1 MTEFAGSIAP
11 PVREPRPHGVAT
23 MLLPL
28 RPVGD
33 TGAALA
39 QVKARLIAE
48 FGSGA
53 CAGTIDQVVDDCCRD
68 LCGAPPGALPELVER
83 LARQRLLEGA
93 AWREHGRPCRG
104 STSDPVIEFP
114 GAPRGGR
121 APVPA

>member
-1 MTEFAGSIAP
+1 MTEFSGSIAP
-11 PVREPRPHGVAT
+11 PVREPRPRGVAT

-39 QVKARLIAE
+39 QVTARLIAE

-68 LCGAPPGALPELVER
+68 LRGAPPGALPELVER

-93 AWREHGRPCRG
+93 ACREGGRPCRG
-104 STSDPVIEFP
+104 TASDPAIEFSE
-114 GAPRGGR
+114 APRGAR
-121 APVPA
+121 EPVPA